1 MKTHKILGFILISL
15 SVLFF
20 GFFIWWGTTQYKS
33 GFGVGIIL
41 VAIGTFVGGLH
52 VIYTPIK

>member
-1 MKTHKILGFILISL
+1 MKTHKILGIILISL

-20 GFFIWWGTTQYKS
+20 GFFIWWGTTQYDTS
-33 GFGVGIIL
+33 FSVGIIL
-41 VAIGTFVGGLH
+41 VAMGTFVSGIY